1 MTTEEMMQC
10 EMMDLYYVHF
20 WHTQNRA
27 GENIHNLCM
36 QNQDYF
42 SPGKHATIMAGTEG
56 KTYV

>member
-1 MTTEEMMQC
+1 MMQC

-20 WHTQNRA
+20 WHTQNRM